1 LHRVQVVSDLNIKG
15 VTPNLISHLL
25 CYQVF
30 KELEAES
37 GINLAASTDLTGNK
51 ASGGNWLMETD
62 GVNVKDMGRASH
74 TDAV

>member
-1 LHRVQVVSDLNIKG
+1 MSSIHICFIRK
-15 VTPNLISHLL
+15 
-25 CYQVF
+25 VF

-62 GVNVKDMGRASH
+62 GVNVKDEDDMGRWIFV
-74 TDAV
+74 DFC